1 MTHYGNFAAFVI
13 PVKPS
18 IPRTLFTS
26 RASSRKFQQYTSH
39 AAGRLASKLRQ
50 RNAHFCINVWGSHC
64 FILINMF
71 YPLPVGEGRG
81 EGIKPHPLS
90 EMALP
95 YSISEVP
102 KYFARV
108 WPIPRRFHGDPE
120 NPVLL
125 SGRIPDRNVFTRV
138 VSTGPGRITAVV
150 AVRIRMSSSRSRDIS
165 SGRRRRTVP
174 DPQHNRR
181 RRDGGPRKIE
191 VNEVGEDDGV
201 ITRFFHLFMVASNSA
216 SRPVAFTFLVIPH
229 WRRCLQFYRQKPP
242 GRVFHQQFLQH
253 GRCWRF
259 NGQVVTVTGRWKLP
273 ALSPINGRAITR
285 PMFSR
290 RWSALHG
297 LFRTVRR
304 VYPAESFFMAGNLEH
319 GVSGGI
325 ENGLPVFMCSSP
337 S

>member
-1 MTHYGNFAAFVI
+1 
-13 PVKPS
+13 
-18 IPRTLFTS
+18 
-26 RASSRKFQQYTSH
+26 
-39 AAGRLASKLRQ
+39 
-50 RNAHFCINVWGSHC
+50 
-64 FILINMF
+64 
-71 YPLPVGEGRG
+71 
-81 EGIKPHPLS
+81 
-90 EMALP
+90 MALP

-108 WPIPRRFHGDPE
+108 WRYPRRFHGDPVS
-120 NPVLL
+120 PVLL
-125 SGRIPDRNVFTRV
+125 SGRNQYRNVFTRV
-138 VSTGPGRITAVV
+138 VSTGPGRITAGS
-150 AVRIRMSSSRSRDIS
+150 AVRIRMSSSCSRDIS
-165 SGRRRRTVP
+165 SGRGGRTVP

-181 RRDGGPRKIE
+181 RRDGGPRRVE

-201 ITRFFHLFMVASNSA
+201 ITRFFHPLMVASNSA
-216 SRPVAFTFLVIPH
+216 SRPVAFTFLVIRS

-242 GRVFHQQFLQH
+242 GRVFHNQFLQH

-259 NGQVVTVTGRWKLP
+259 NGQVVTVTVRWKLP

-285 PMFSR
+285 PCCSR

-304 VYPAESFFMAGNLEH
+304 VYQTESFFMAGNLEH

-325 ENGLPVFMCSSP
+325 EIGLPVFMCSSP